1 MGQII
6 IRNLDDAVIEAIRR
20 RAAASGRSMEEEA
33 RRALTAAVGL
43 EREAAAQRLAEVR
56 RRVSPLPGPSSL
68 DDLRRDRTRDE
79 A

>member
-1 MGQII
+1 MGQMI

-20 RAAASGRSMEEEA
+20 RAAASGRSTEEES

-43 EREAAAQRLAEVR
+43 EREAAVQRLAEVR
-56 RRVSPLPGPSSL
+56 RRIGWLPGPSSL